1 MKHSLLTATAAAS
14 VLALGLGGARA
25 ADLTYEPA
33 PVVVAPAAFNWSGF
47 YAGVHAGYAWG
58 SEDDNQ
64 SSLFGDPPTP
74 QILTDSIADSFD
86 MDGFIGGVHAGYN
99 WQMDQFVFGV
109 EGDLDYA
116 NLKGSE
122 GYAGYVTNFGGD
134 FVTGELQMESQW
146 QASLRARAGYAFD
159 NFLVYGTGGIAFA
172 DGKMSSNGYNEDL
185 GASFSSDDSNTHVG
199 WTAGVGAEY
208 AFSPNWIARAELRYS
223 DFGHKTYQ
231 LLEGP
236 VDADFTQTAVTV
248 GLSYKF

>member
-1 MKHSLLTATAAAS
+1 MKHALLTAAAAS
-14 VLALGLGGARA
+14 VLALGVGAAQA

-47 YAGVHAGYAWG
+47 YAGVHAGYGWG

-64 SSLFGDPPTP
+64 SNLFGDGEIDVTPPPT
-74 QILTDSIADSFD
+74 ADSFD

-109 EGDLDYA
+109 EGDLDYS
-116 NLKGSE
+116 NIKGSE

-134 FVTGELQMESQW
+134 YVEGNLEMKSQW

-172 DGKMSSNGYNEDL
+172 DGKLSSNGYDFDAGSNF
-185 GASFSSDDSNTHVG
+185 GSDDSNTHVG
-199 WTAGVGAEY
+199 WTLGVGAEY
-208 AFSPNWIARAELRYS
+208 AFTPNWIARAELRYS
-223 DFGHKTYQ
+223 DFGNKTYQ

-236 VDADFTQTAVTV
+236 VDVDWTQTAVTV

>member
-64 SSLFGDPPTP
+64 SSLFGEPPIA
-74 QILTDSIADSFD
+74 QVLTDSAVADSFD
-86 MDGFIGGVHAGYN
+86 VDGFIGGVHAGYN
-99 WQMDQFVFGV
+99 WQMDQFVFGL

-116 NLKGSE
+116 NIKGSE
-122 GYAGYVTNFGGD
+122 GYAGYVTNFD
-134 FVTGELQMESQW
+134 EFVTGNLEFESQW

-159 NFLVYGTGGIAFA
+159 NFLIYGTGGIAFA
-172 DGKMSSNGYNEDL
+172 NAKMSSNGNYDED
-185 GASFSSDDSNTHVG
+185 GAAFGSDDSNTHVG

>member
-33 PVVVAPAAFNWSGF
+33 PVVVAPAVFNWAGF

-64 SSLFGDPPTP
+64 SSLFEEPVTA
-74 QILTDSIADSFD
+74 ADSFD

-122 GYAGYVTNFGGD
+122 GYAGFVPDFGDIEGNL
-134 FVTGELQMESQW
+134 EMKSEW

-172 DGKMSSNGYNEDL
+172 DGKMSSNGYNFDTDTNF
-185 GASFSSDDSNTHVG
+185 GSDDSNTHVG
-199 WTAGVGAEY
+199 WTVGVGAEY